1 MNQFFKVGAIATLG
15 VASCLP
21 LEAAD
26 FSVTPVRIF
35 MSARDRAVAITVV
48 NEGDEEVVMQA
59 DLYSWR
65 QKPGGED
72 DLVLT
77 EDLILSPPIV
87 KLAPRSRQIVRLAR
101 LSAQPAAGQLTYR
114 MIVREVPEAKP
125 ATTDLKLQIALAFSL
140 PVFITPPGA
149 KRQLSCGLE
158 RVAADTVNAVCENT
172 GNAYAQPV
180 SFKLVSP
187 TDEQLASRD
196 TGGYVLPD
204 IKRSFAIKSQAARIP
219 AGKSRLRVTLDDGTV
234 QTFEATLA
242 D

>member
-1 MNQFFKVGAIATLG
+1 MNQYFKAGALAA
-15 VASCLP
+15 VCAVCCLP
-21 LEAAD
+21 AAAAD

-35 MSARDRAVAITVV
+35 MTARDRAVAITVV

-77 EDLILSPPIV
+77 EDLILSPPII

-101 LSAQPAAGQLTYR
+101 LAAQPSTDQLTYR

-125 ATTDLKLQIALAFSL
+125 ATADLKLQIALAFSL
-140 PVFITPPGA
+140 PVFVTPPGA
-149 KRQLSCGLE
+149 KGQLTCGLE
-158 RVAADTVNAVCENT
+158 RVAPDTVNAVCENK

-180 SFKLVSP
+180 SFKLLSAA
-187 TDEQLASRD
+187 DAQLASRD
-196 TGGYVLPD
+196 TGGYLLPT
-204 IKRSFAIKSQAARIP
+204 IKRSFAIKSQGTTIP
-219 AGKSRLRVTLDDGTV
+219 AGRGKLRVTLDDGTV
-234 QTFEATLA
+234 QSFDATLA